1 MAAESPLRV
10 LFATPELAPWAQS
23 GGLGDVSTTLPPA
36 VQRLGVDVRVL
47 VPGYTALLV
56 AHPGA
61 QVLTQWS
68 RPAGALAPARLLA
81 SQGAAG
87 VPLLIIDCPEYYRRE
102 GTPYGDAGGRD
113 WPDNHLRFGLLSRVA
128 ALLASQASPLPWRP
142 HLLQCHDWPAGLAP
156 AYLHFEPGSRAV
168 TIMTVHNLA
177 FQGIYPAGTLGV
189 LGILAEAFHI
199 DGVEFHG
206 KLSFLKAGLSYADSV
221 TTVSPTYAR
230 EIQTY
235 EHGCGLDGVLR
246 GRGGRLTGILN
257 GIDASAWNPAS
268 DPHLAA
274 RYDISRMEGKA
285 LDKLVLQRELGLRV
299 HGETPLVAFVGRM
312 THQKGLDLL
321 ARIVPDIIAM
331 PAQLV
336 VLGRGESGLEREFMA
351 LASRFPE
358 ACAAAI
364 RFDEALAH
372 RIEAGADI
380 LVMPSRFE
388 PCGLN
393 QMYSL
398 RYGTPPVVRLTG
410 GLVDTVFD
418 ATPENVAAGTAN
430 GFTFSA
436 ADAAALCQALNRA
449 IHAWHDKA
457 LWSALQRT
465 GMSQD
470 FSWDRSAASYLSL
483 FRSLVRGAQLGARAP
498 TR

>member
-1 MAAESPLRV
+1 MAAKSSLRV
-10 LFATPELAPWAQS
+10 LFATPEIAPWAQS
-23 GGLGDVSTTLPPA
+23 GGLGDVSATLPPA
-36 VQRLGVDVRVL
+36 LQRLGVDVRVL
-47 VPGYTALLV
+47 VPGYPALLAAYPDARVV
-56 AHPGA
+56 A
-61 QVLTQWS
+61 QWA
-68 RPAGALAPARLLA
+68 RPAGLLASVRLLA
-81 SQGAAG
+81 ADSAAG
-87 VPLLIIDCPEYYRRE
+87 VPLLIADCPEYYRRD
-102 GTPYGDAGGRD
+102 GTPYGDSGGRD

-128 ALLASQASPLPWRP
+128 ALIGSQASPLRWRP
-142 HLLQCHDWPAGLAP
+142 QILQCHDWPAGLAP
-156 AYLHFEPGSRAV
+156 AYLKFEPGTRAATV
-168 TIMTVHNLA
+168 MTVHNLA
-177 FQGIYPAGTLGV
+177 FQGIYPAETLEA
-189 LGILAEAFHI
+189 LGIPAQAFHI

-230 EIQTY
+230 EIRTQ

-246 GRGGRLTGILN
+246 GRGERLTGILN
-257 GIDASAWNPAS
+257 GIDASAWNPAT

-274 RYDISRMEGKA
+274 RYDISRMDGKA
-285 LDKLVLQRELGLRV
+285 VDKAQLQRELGLR
-299 HGETPLVAFVGRM
+299 GSRETPLLAFIGRM

-331 PAQLV
+331 PAQLA
-336 VLGRGESGLEREFMA
+336 VLGRGERDLEREFTL

-358 ACAAAI
+358 ACAAAN

-398 RYGTPPVVRLTG
+398 RYGTPPVVRSTG
-410 GLVDTVFD
+410 GLADTVVD
-418 ATPENVAAGTAN
+418 ATPDNIAAGTAN
-430 GFTFSA
+430 GFAFCA
-436 ADAAALCQALNRA
+436 ADPPALYEALRRA
-449 IHAWHDKA
+449 IRAWHDQA
-457 LWSALQRT
+457 LWQALQRA

-483 FRSLVRGAQLGARAP
+483 FRPLARGA
-498 TR
+498 